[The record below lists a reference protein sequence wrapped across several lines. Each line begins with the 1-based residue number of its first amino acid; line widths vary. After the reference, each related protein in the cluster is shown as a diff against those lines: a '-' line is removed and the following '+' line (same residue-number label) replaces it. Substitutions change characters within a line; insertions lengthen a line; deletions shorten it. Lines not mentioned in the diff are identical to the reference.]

1 MRSALLAL
9 CAALCACRPASSVTP
24 MTVPEGFGSAIAL
37 RELPAL
43 HADDWR
49 ASPAVRRC
57 ETGVCS
63 LDVRF
68 DDPRAPARMNAWVI
82 EPGATLQLPRDPSV
96 DGLAMIVAGH
106 AYAARAEDRAWDDE
120 HHLNEQSRVGPW
132 TALRSPGEGLMIYVS
147 PSDPPVALVAVVA
160 RDMPES
166 AATNAEPDAGAPASE
181 PSRKPPKL
189 RIVSAPRA
197 ELLVRPLQSIEW
209 LSWGG
214 GSFRAKIAF
223 DGPQASR
230 ASLGVL
236 VGGARA
242 SVSEHVHARSYEL
255 ITAVIADGMV
265 NVWGA
270 DDSPLGHQNVVRAG
284 DPQVIPAGLRH
295 AWVGAGTVPFVA
307 VQAYAPGGPE
317 QRFRALSR

>member
-1 MRSALLAL
+1 MRAAPLAL

-37 RELPAL
+37 RELPTL

-57 ETGVCS
+57 ETGVCA

-68 DDPRAPARMNAWVI
+68 DDPRAPARMNAWVL

-106 AYAARAEDRAWDDE
+106 AYAARAEDRARDDE
-120 HHLNEQSRVGPW
+120 PSLDESSRVGPW
-132 TALRSPGEGLMIYVS
+132 TALRSPGEGLTIYVS

-160 RDMPES
+160 RDLPES
-166 AATNAEPDAGAPASE
+166 APPDAEPDAGASE
-181 PSRKPPKL
+181 PSHKPPKL
-189 RIVSAPRA
+189 RIAPREA
-197 ELLVRPLQSIEW
+197 TRAALLVRPLQSIEW

-270 DDSPLGHQNVVRAG
+270 DDSPLGHQNVVRGG

>member
-1 MRSALLAL
+1 
-9 CAALCACRPASSVTP
+9 

-37 RELPAL
+37 RELPTL

-57 ETGVCS
+57 ETGVCAI
-63 LDVRF
+63 DARF
-68 DDPRAPARMNAWVI
+68 EDPRAPARMNAWVL
-82 EPGATLQLPRDPSV
+82 EPGTTLQLARDPSI
-96 DGLAMIVAGH
+96 DGLVMIVAGH
-106 AYAARAEDRAWDDE
+106 AYVARAQDARWDDD
-120 HHLNEQSRVGPW
+120 HHLNESARVGPW
-132 TALRSPGEGLMIYVS
+132 TALRSPGEGLTIYVS

-160 RDMPES
+160 RDAPEAMLAPQS
-166 AATNAEPDAGAPASE
+166 ATDAGAPQE
-181 PSRKPPKL
+181 KPSKL
-189 RIVSAPRA
+189 RIAAPEAARA

-209 LSWGG
+209 LAWGG

-223 DGPQASR
+223 DGPQAPR

-242 SVSEHVHARSYEL
+242 SVSEHVHERSYEL

-270 DDSPLGHQNVVRAG
+270 HDSPLGHQNVVRAG

-317 QRFRALSR
+317 QRFRMLSR